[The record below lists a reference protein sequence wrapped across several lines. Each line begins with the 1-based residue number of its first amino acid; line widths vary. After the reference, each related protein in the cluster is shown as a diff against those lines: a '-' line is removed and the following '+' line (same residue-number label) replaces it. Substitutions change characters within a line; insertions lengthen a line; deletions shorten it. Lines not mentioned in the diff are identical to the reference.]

1 MQTLK
6 LEVAIKDI
14 KEFEQLLNLL
24 VKYKEDLPQELVNE
38 ILVWVDKNDTDK

>member
-6 LEVAIKDI
+6 LEVSIKDI

-24 VKYKEDLPQELVNE
+24 IKYKEDLPQELVNQ
-38 ILVWVDKNDTDK
+38 ILIWVDKNET

>member
-1 MQTLK
+1 MQKLK

-38 ILVWVDKNDTDK
+38 ILIWVDKNNS